1 MEKIESE
8 NFEIPNT
15 HYKNMK
21 TEVIDNK
28 TQITKIDNIDYSKIN
43 CSTKDLLKEKDK
55 KIEILQEQMLQL
67 QKKLEQQKSNNYKNY
82 ISNNSNSA
90 NNINIVSSNCNT
102 STNFPLKNEIKK
114 IWEELAL
121 VSLLDNFIDF
131 EKQPEIIFHLVSEMV
146 LITDKLISELCMDM
160 YKKVS
165 QSLNIINDKKFINDI
180 EKTSRPLIKEHLNK
194 TFAGTNNQQFVDKF
208 INLFNNSTKKIFSE
222 SEETMQRIG
231 EVVGGPDFK
240 LMIKKIKDILLF
252 TKFNDQQLF
261 FKIEKDFSKRIVER
275 IKIKTNIEKK
285 KYLIINDNNKEPV
298 DAVILLKPPV
308 LRSGFTLNNDFRTIL
323 ILYEKDS
330 NSKSYNNLN
339 SLTKN
344 THINMNE
351 SKKGKTN
358 KIVGLQIK
366 KILPNSKVINN
377 NVQIKTEEY
386 NNFTRN
392 KNKNNKNNKKAI
404 YNEEII
410 NTVFSKEQRNS
421 YQKISK
427 NIDICKTQFNINKG
441 NMNLNE
447 ENILINDDENDNDNM
462 NYKNINDKRN
472 ITSNKK
478 HRHQLS
484 DQILKNNSSKNLF
497 DYIHKDLVPNN
508 SSIKTTYN
516 NNNKY
521 NTNSNNNNM
530 KKISNMNNNNI
541 DINNDSFNKNQ
552 HNFISYNN
560 TEINNIISINNNRN
574 ESIEND
580 DDDENENE
588 NKIKNEIL
596 FHNNTAKGVPAV
608 YNFSENYKLKN
619 ININE
624 FNIDESNTKNKKERN
639 THNGNKDNL
648 NELYFNEPE
657 INLNFNQ
664 LKEKIYP
671 KNSLTKLNKK
681 KNSKKMYNND
691 DMNMNDNAN
700 NIKEN
705 KNYKKIN
712 NSIKRINNNN
722 NNNNYMNNINN
733 YRKMEYYNKFNNNLD
748 MNNNDMIDS
757 NDNKSDIVSKNLSQ
771 QQKIENIFN
780 QNKNQRFSNNNNN
793 TRNTNTNNN
802 MSEQELILFK
812 KHKTAKLICNKIK
825 NNFKNPKKEFKIIP
839 LIKMKTQLNQANN
852 KQNQSQRQSQNQNIK
867 SLSKIKKNN
876 NKNQQEYNSNSNSNS
891 NTISNNNKMIN
902 LNNFNNINDNYR
914 KIFRNNINNII
925 IDNNNNNIENFNSK
939 KIISLENNSNSNN
952 NTNNNTN
959 ANINVK
965 EGEINKE
972 KKILLSHS
980 KYSDNKSLNKTI
992 NREKKLRKDFN
1003 YKGFRNNN
1011 LLDGNFNDYND
1022 INNTGYKI
1030 KNVNINYF
1038 NIMQPNKLYINQ
1050 NSTRSKSRPSDSE
1063 REKILFNVNNYN
1075 KNILDTEN
1083 RNNNNNIKNV
1093 NFNIINN
1100 FNNNILFDKLNN
1112 MNMNSNN
1119 KKILSQENSNR
1130 TNNNNNINNY
1140 QRNNNNINNYN
1151 YKVNLLKNN
1160 NNSENYNIN
1169 KSPLSIITDL
1179 NNIEKITDHIKNEKR
1194 VLINIKSHKHNN
1206 ASGLKEDIYQSESSD
1221 KNYINN
1227 KEEKNSLTIGDLN
1240 QSSNNTSRK
1249 KNKCQIMNNKH
1260 FSYVKIPKKL
1270 QSNEVRSISGG
1281 IRYIEKNEN
1290 NYKHNTEYANQINNL
1305 NNNEVN
1311 AIRGSYAMIEKE
1323 RNSNKNIFNS
1333 KENKLNL
1340 NVDNNLATFNGIF
1353 NKNNFFLNE
1362 MNNYEYNSF
1371 RKK

>member
-1 MEKIESE
+1 MEKIEPE
-8 NFEIPNT
+8 NYEMPNT

-28 TQITKIDNIDYSKIN
+28 TKIDNIDYSKIN

-67 QKKLEQQKSNNYKNY
+67 QKKLEQQQKSNNNKNY

-90 NNINIVSSNCNT
+90 NNINIVTSNCNT

-146 LITDKLISELCMDM
+146 LITDKLISELCMEM

-208 INLFNNSTKKIFSE
+208 INLFNNSTNKIFSDN
-222 SEETMQRIG
+222 EEARERIG
-231 EVVGGPDFK
+231 EVLGGPDFK

-275 IKIKTNIEKK
+275 IKLKTSIEKK

-298 DAVILLKPPV
+298 DAVVLLKPPV
-308 LRSGFTLNNDFRTIL
+308 LRSGFTLNNDFKTIL
-323 ILYEKDS
+323 ILYERDS

-344 THINMNE
+344 PHINKNE
-351 SKKGKTN
+351 NKKGKTN

-377 NVQIKTEEY
+377 NIKIKTEEY

-392 KNKNNKNNKKAI
+392 KNKMNKNNKKAL

-427 NIDICKTQFNINKG
+427 NINICKTQFNINKG

-447 ENILINDDENDNDNM
+447 DNILVNDDDIDNM

-508 SSIKTTYN
+508 SSIKKVYN
-516 NNNKY
+516 NNIY
-521 NTNSNNNNM
+521 ISNNNM
-530 KKISNMNNNNI
+530 KDIFDNNNNNI
-541 DINNDSFNKNQ
+541 NNNSFNKNQ
-552 HNFISYNN
+552 NNFISYNN
-560 TEINNIISINNNRN
+560 TEKNNIISINNNRN

-580 DDDENENE
+580 EEDENENE
-588 NKIKNEIL
+588 RKKEIL
-596 FHNNTAKGVPAV
+596 FHNNTAKGVPPV
-608 YNFSENYKLKN
+608 YNFSENFKLNN
-619 ININE
+619 IHINE
-624 FNIDESNTKNKKERN
+624 FNIDERSIKNKKERN
-639 THNGNKDNL
+639 TNNGNIDNL
-648 NELYFNEPE
+648 NEIYFNDTE
-657 INLNFNQ
+657 INMNFNQ

-681 KNSKKMYNND
+681 NNNNKIYKNDS
-691 DMNMNDNAN
+691 MNINGNVN
-700 NIKEN
+700 NINEN

-712 NSIKRINNNN
+712 NSIKRVNNSNNNMN
-722 NNNNYMNNINN
+722 MNNFNN
-733 YRKMEYYNKFNNNLD
+733 YRKMEYYYKFNNNMD
-748 MNNNDMIDS
+748 MNKNDIIDS
-757 NDNKSDIVSKNLSQ
+757 NDNKSDIFSKNLSQ
-771 QQKIENIFN
+771 QQKKENIFN
-780 QNKNQRFSNNNNN
+780 QNKNQRFNNNNNN
-793 TRNTNTNNN
+793 TRNSNTNNN
-802 MSEQELILFK
+802 QNEQELILFK

-825 NNFKNPKKEFKIIP
+825 NNFKNPKKEFKIMP
-839 LIKMKTQLNQANN
+839 LIKMKTQLNQTNN

-867 SLSKIKKNN
+867 SLSKIKNN
-876 NKNQQEYNSNSNSNS
+876 NNRQEYNSNSNNISN
-891 NTISNNNKMIN
+891 NISNNNKMIN

-925 IDNNNNNIENFNSK
+925 IDNNNNNLENFNSK
-939 KIISLENNSNSNN
+939 KIITLENNSNSNS

-959 ANINVK
+959 SNINVK
-965 EGEINKE
+965 EGENSKE
-972 KKILLSHS
+972 KKILLSQN
-980 KYSDNKSLNKTI
+980 KYSDNKNLNKTI
-992 NREKKLRKDFN
+992 NREKKFRKDFN
-1003 YKGFRNNN
+1003 YKGVRNNN
-1011 LLDGNFNDYND
+1011 LLEGNFNDYND

-1050 NSTRSKSRPSDSE
+1050 NSTRSKSRPSDNE
-1063 REKILFNVNNYN
+1063 RTKILFNVNNYN
-1075 KNILDTEN
+1075 KNLLDTAN
-1083 RNNNNNIKNV
+1083 RNNNNNIKNL

-1112 MNMNSNN
+1112 MNMNVNN

-1130 TNNNNNINNY
+1130 MNNNNNNNNINNY

-1151 YKVNLLKNN
+1151 YDYKMNLLKNN

-1179 NNIEKITDHIKNEKR
+1179 NNIEKMTDHIKNEKR
-1194 VLINIKSHKHNN
+1194 VLINIKSHKHSN
-1206 ASGLKEDIYQSESSD
+1206 ASGLKEDIYHNENND

-1227 KEEKNSLTIGDLN
+1227 NNEEKNSLTIGDTN

-1270 QSNEVRSISGG
+1270 QNNEVRSISGG
-1281 IRYIEKNEN
+1281 VRYIEKNEN

-1305 NNNEVN
+1305 NNNEINGV
-1311 AIRGSYAMIEKE
+1311 RGSYALIEKK
-1323 RNSNKNIFNS
+1323 RDSNKNILNG
-1333 KENKLNL
+1333 KGNNINL
-1340 NVDNNLATFNGIF
+1340 NSDNNMGTFNGIF
-1353 NKNNFFLNE
+1353 NKNNFFINE
-1362 MNNYEYNSF
+1362 VNNYEYNSF